1 MAEEGL
7 AEEGQGAIPRN
18 HYLGSPATLATNTI
32 RALRFATFR
41 SNPWRTEDAKLSWR
55 NLEIDAAI
63 AAGGSGMVFR
73 GRNRDTN
80 LVYALKISKGRR
92 DPQVDWEDVYGDPSP
107 TLSRSSQAS
116 IVHPVEMFSSSL
128 GLKREREA
136 RTYLRFIKTG
146 HKNICNFEGWCELDI
161 LGDWR
166 FLHVF
171 ELCDAGTLY
180 DIISECS
187 KRNTFPPETFIP
199 RLIRYAIRIPLNW
212 RVFEQLFDALAFLH
226 GEHPQ
231 YKDHPRFHPLR
242 STVVLDIKEDNIFFQ
257 WPQEM
262 TEHYYPDLK
271 LGDFGSC
278 VHLPVGGQ
286 RESKLYNVVSEP
298 PEGII
303 SAKYD
308 VWCGASMIFYLA
320 KLAFRPNMPTP
331 PNWSNTSRNRE
342 ILREDPRRIEQH
354 IDDHLT
360 DWLEDDIKFALVMD
374 PDKRPTAWE
383 VVERI
388 RSGSYDRRN
397 LQYMPLPD
405 WVNLDY
411 FMGNRHRFNPK
422 IAASINRQDHKG
434 GWQNRLGE
442 APGMN
447 GENQTSYIVSKGDV
461 SCEGL
466 ENFVPIDVTSATGN
480 T

>member
-18 HYLGSPATLATNTI
+18 HYLGDPATLATNTI
-32 RALRFATFR
+32 RALRYATIR
-41 SNPWRTEDAKLSWR
+41 RNPWRTEDPRLSWR

-80 LVYALKISKGRR
+80 LLYAIKISKGRR
-92 DPQVDWEDVYGDPSP
+92 DPQVDRENVYGDPSP

-116 IVHPVEMFSSSL
+116 IVQPVDMYPLSL
-128 GLKREREA
+128 TLKREREA
-136 RTYLRFIKTG
+136 RTYLRYIKAG
-146 HKNICNFEGWCELDI
+146 HSNICNFESWCELDI

-180 DIISECS
+180 DITSEFIM
-187 KRNTFPPETFIP
+187 RNTFPPETFI
-199 RLIRYAIRIPLNW
+199 W

-226 GEHPQ
+226 GEHPL
-231 YKDHPRFHPLR
+231 YKNDPNFRQSR
-242 STVVLDIKEDNIFFQ
+242 STVVLDIKEDNIFFK
-257 WPQEM
+257 WPQQR

-286 RESKLYNVVSEP
+286 RESNLYSVVSEP
-298 PEGII
+298 PEDMI

-308 VWCGASMIFYLA
+308 VWCAGSMIFFMA
-320 KLAFRPNMPTP
+320 KLGFRPNMPTP
-331 PNWSNTSRNRE
+331 PNWDPTSRNRE
-342 ILREDPRRIEQH
+342 ELREDHRRIEQS

-360 DWLEDDIKFALVMD
+360 RWLERDIKFALNMD
-374 PDKRPTAWE
+374 ADTRPTAWQ

-388 RSGSYDRRN
+388 RSGRHNRRR

-405 WVNLDY
+405 WANLDY
-411 FMGNRHRFNPK
+411 FMGNRHRFDPT
-422 IAASINRQDHKG
+422 IAASIEIERERGDQRRAESPRPQRRMAEQTGRGNRNEWREADVVQRFQG
-434 GWQNRLGE
+434 RRLLRRTRKFR
-442 APGMN
+442 A
-447 GENQTSYIVSKGDV
+447 YRRY
-461 SCEGL
+461 
-466 ENFVPIDVTSATGN
+466 
-480 T
+480 